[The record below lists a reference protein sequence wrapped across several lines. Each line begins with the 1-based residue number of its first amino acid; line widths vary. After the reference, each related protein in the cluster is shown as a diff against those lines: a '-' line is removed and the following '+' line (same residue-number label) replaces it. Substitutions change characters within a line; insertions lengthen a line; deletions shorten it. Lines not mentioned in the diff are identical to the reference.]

1 MVEEL
6 EFVVPGQPTGKG
18 RPRFRISGRA
28 YTPKKTAMYENLFLT
43 AFTEKY
49 PEWDPTEKPVIL
61 TMHAYYAI
69 PKSFSRKKH
78 EMAINMLQSP
88 IVVPT
93 KKPDLDNII
102 KCIDGLNGIAWKD
115 DSQVIKI
122 TAMKHYSESPSL
134 VVKIVIPDEEMAVS
148 A

>member
-1 MVEEL
+1 MTSL
-6 EFVVPGQPTGKG
+6 KFIVPGQPTGKG
-18 RPRFRISGRA
+18 RPRFSRISGRA

-43 AFTEKY
+43 AFTELY
-49 PEWDPTEKPVIL
+49 PDWEPTEKPVLL
-61 TMHAYYAI
+61 TMHAYYAV

-78 EMAINMLQSP
+78 EMAVNESMINR
-88 IVVPT
+88 VVPT

-115 DSQVIKI
+115 DSQV
-122 TAMKHYSESPSL
+122 
-134 VVKIVIPDEEMAVS
+134 VNIVATKEYAEMPRLEVRIDVEDHEMVS